1 MVMVAGLLMVVLAKF
16 EVNVVDF
23 SRGQNQPKQKMK
35 TNMPWISGG
44 LTKKG
49 GQKVLSSFWFWI
61 FPYPFAVG
69 SGFSPQRIVSSA
81 PLLAIGNHKMGSLW
95 QSTGSLNFLV
105 MSCRL
110 SLTQSCTAEW
120 RGQMAKPN
128 ILFAGYLVDCR
139 RITGWAGGS
148 WGRIAKRK

>member
-49 GQKVLSSFWFWI
+49 GQKVLSSFSHPFDFGSSFI
-61 FPYPFAVG
+61 FSLSVL
-69 SGFSPQRIVSSA
+69 GFH
-81 PLLAIGNHKMGSLW
+81 LKEL
-95 QSTGSLNFLV
+95 
-105 MSCRL
+105 
-110 SLTQSCTAEW
+110 
-120 RGQMAKPN
+120 
-128 ILFAGYLVDCR
+128 
-139 RITGWAGGS
+139 
-148 WGRIAKRK
+148 